1 MIEYKDIIKTP
12 PLPFLGNKRS
22 ALKHLYNEFKNIE
35 LDEDLIIVDAF
46 GGSGL
51 LSNFFKQLFP
61 KNRVIYNDF
70 DGYTERLKKYEA
82 TENFYYNLVEKLN
95 EIKKLEVINGYRPKL
110 TKDQAK
116 VLVEE
121 IEKADEEKID
131 KETII
136 SKFMMRGQVMKRN
149 LKVDHAYYYKTKTF
163 TPYSKDY
170 LKGVEVVRKDGIELI
185 NEYKDKKA
193 LFLLDPPYTHTT
205 TVTYKGEL
213 SLYDFILLYE
223 DLLKNN
229 SKFILFYAENSSMYD
244 IVKYFNKSKKSEVR
258 EGQLKG
264 KKEII
269 DYYI

>member
-35 LDEDLIIVDAF
+35 LDEDVIIVDAF

-61 KNRVIYNDF
+61 KNRVIYNDY
-70 DGYTERLKKYEA
+70 DGYTERLKKHEA

-110 TKDQAK
+110 TKEQAK
-116 VLVEE
+116 ILVEE
-121 IEKADEEKID
+121 IEEADEEKID

-136 SKFMMRGQVMKRN
+136 SKFMMMGQVTKKN
-149 LKVDHAYYYKTKTF
+149 LKVNNSFYYKTKKF
-163 TPYSKDY
+163 TPYKKDY
-170 LKGVEVVRKDGIELI
+170 LKGVEVVKKDGIDLI
-185 NEYKDKKA
+185 NEYKNKKA

-205 TVTYKGEL
+205 TVTYKDEL

-229 SKFILFYAENSSMYD
+229 SKFILFYAKNSSMYD

-269 DYYI
+269 DYYL

>member
-1 MIEYKDIIKTP
+1 MIKYKDIIKTP

-22 ALKHLYNEFKNIE
+22 ALRHLYDEFKNIE

-82 TENFYYNLVEKLN
+82 TENFYYNLVDKLN
-95 EIKKLEVINGYRPKL
+95 KIKKLEIINRYKQKL
-110 TKDQAK
+110 TEEQVKI
-116 VLVEE
+116 LVEE

-131 KETII
+131 KKTII
-136 SKFMMRGQVMKRN
+136 SKFKIRGIVTDRE
-149 LKVDHAYYYKTKTF
+149 LRDTDSYYYTTKSF
-163 TPYSKDY
+163 TPYKKEC
-170 LKGVEVVRKDGIELI
+170 LKGVEVVRKDGIDLI

-205 TVTYKGEL
+205 TVTYKDEL

-258 EGQLKG
+258 DGQLTG

-269 DYYI
+269 DYYL